1 MLAMCNFAAVAGSM
15 LDCELRSGSFTDR
28 ACFDPPAMADA
39 AALAH
44 PETDCWPQNM
54 GTYSAPERIDPSGD
68 EPQL

>member
-39 AALAH
+39 AALAQ
-44 PETDCWPQNM
+44 PETDC
-54 GTYSAPERIDPSGD
+54 
-68 EPQL
+68 